1 MSAMN
6 PVTMKEQAQ
15 LHKMVLSLWLVSLAQ
30 YKEGRLSVL
39 SAYQEHILENLLG
52 KLAHQSSSELGITC

>member
-1 MSAMN
+1 MDL
-6 PVTMKEQAQ
+6 VTVEEQAQ
-15 LHKMVLSLWLVSLAQ
+15 LNKIVLSLWLASLAQ

-52 KLAHQSSSELGITC
+52 KLAHLSSSKLGITC

>member
-1 MSAMN
+1 MSEMD
-6 PVTMKEQAQ
+6 PVTVKEQAQ

-52 KLAHQSSSELGITC
+52 KLAH